1 MSKYHFDP
9 NTKELFIC
17 DKKINFSNSGYK
29 LNSEIGHGANGI
41 VLKGE
46 DSILKRTVAIKFWL
60 PHREKTKPD
69 PNKFY
74 NEIQKIAQ
82 LDSDKI
88 VKIYSA
94 NVIEKSY
101 FYAVYEFVQGESLKK
116 WLEKEQDFILRCFV
130 LEQIYNEMKEVH
142 EKGIYHGDLHEE
154 NILITPE
161 YDIKIIDFG
170 TSFFARTK
178 DDSHQR
184 ETELLLNTG
193 LSILKHEYTQ
203 YNLLEISILKASPP
217 ECIPPTM
224 LMLSKV
230 IENFKKIDK
239 LDEELDENS
248 DDYWEDYDKH
258 SIIFSL
264 SDLICESPFFNLEL
278 IIQLLKKSGM
288 DDKYIDLF
296 VSFTLSD
303 SLARICEIEP
313 YNTIYKKANKENID
327 LLKLTYTMLRIQY
340 LRKFSTEAKMPAF
353 KD

>member
-1 MSKYHFDP
+1 MSKYRFDP

-46 DSILKRTVAIKFWL
+46 DFILKRTVAIKFWL
-60 PHREKTKPD
+60 PYKGKATPD
-69 PNKFY
+69 PDKFY
-74 NEIQKIAQ
+74 NEIRKIAQ

-94 NVIEKSY
+94 NVIEERY

-154 NILITPE
+154 NILITSG
-161 YDIKIIDFG
+161 YDVKIIDFG

-193 LSILKHEYTQ
+193 LSILKHEDTQ

-217 ECIPPTM
+217 ECIPPAM
-224 LMLSKV
+224 LMLNEV
-230 IENFKKIDK
+230 IKNFKRIDE
-239 LDEELDENS
+239 LDEESDEES
-248 DDYWEDYDKH
+248 DDYWDDYNQR
-258 SIIFSL
+258 SIIFSV
-264 SDLICESPFFNLEL
+264 SVSICESPFFNLER
-278 IIQLLKKSGM
+278 IIQLLKNSGM

-296 VSFTLSD
+296 VSATLSD
-303 SLARICEIEP
+303 NLAHVCEVED
-313 YNTIYKKANKENID
+313 YNIVHKKASRENID
-327 LLKLTYTMLRIQY
+327 LLKLTYSMLRIQY
-340 LRKFSTEAKMPAF
+340 LREFSTVNT
-353 KD
+353 DDN

>member
-1 MSKYHFDP
+1 MSKYHFNPD
-9 NTKELFIC
+9 TKELFIC

-46 DSILKRTVAIKFWL
+46 DSVLKRTVAIKFWL
-60 PHREKTKPD
+60 PHRKKTKPD

-82 LDSDKI
+82 MDSDKI

-94 NVIEKSY
+94 NIIEESY

-116 WLEKEQDFILRCFV
+116 WLEKEQNFRLRCFV
-130 LEQIYNEMKEVH
+130 LEQIYTEMNEVH

-154 NILITPE
+154 NILITSE
-161 YDIKIIDFG
+161 CDIKIIDFG
-170 TSFFARTK
+170 TSFFARTE

-193 LSILKHEYTQ
+193 LSILKHEGTQ

-217 ECIPPTM
+217 ECIPPAM
-224 LMLSKV
+224 LMLSEIIK
-230 IENFKKIDK
+230 NFKRMDA
-239 LDEELDENS
+239 LDEES
-248 DDYWEDYDKH
+248 DDYWDDYNQGN
-258 SIIFSL
+258 ILLSL
-264 SDLICESPFFNLEL
+264 SYSICESPFFNLER
-278 IIQLLKKSGM
+278 IIQLLKNSGM

-296 VSFTLSD
+296 VSATLSD
-303 SLARICEIEP
+303 SLARISEVDS
-313 YNTIYKKANKENID
+313 YTIVHRKANRENID
-327 LLKLTYTMLRIQY
+327 LLKLTYSMLRIQY
-340 LRKFSTEAKMPAF
+340 LRKFSTVNT
-353 KD
+353 DDN